1 MFVLK
6 ALSMRAFFTFYYPLL
21 SPPKNHNPKIRRCPC
36 QHRYNIKILLFSQ
49 YFYFTSQQ
57 IKSSLTA
64 FFKIPYI
71 FSFLYF
77 FSYFITVQW
86 TSLSY
91 IQILL
96 SFCEVKEYLRR
107 VFPDNHWT
115 FFHKICINHL
125 CLISWYPL
133 FHRLRLDLKLYPPT
147 IIVFV
152 FGNSFI
158 KLL

>member
-6 ALSMRAFFTFYYPLL
+6 PWVWGLFYFYYPLL
-21 SPPKNHNPKIRRCPC
+21 SPPKNHNHKIRRCPC

-64 FFKIPYI
+64 FLKSLTFLAFFI
-71 FSFLYF
+71 FLAILSQSLKESIIYTNTSF
-77 FSYFITVQW
+77 
-86 TSLSY
+86 
-91 IQILL
+91 ILW
-96 SFCEVKEYLRR
+96 SKG

-133 FHRLRLDLKLYPPT
+133 FHRLRLDLKLYPSPP
-147 IIVFV
+147 
-152 FGNSFI
+152 
-158 KLL
+158 